1 MTRVGPQTPDGLSW
15 RLILYKRTRELS
27 FHMPDLMEM
36 GCLSSGVCW
45 RLITDF
51 RSCFLGPLS
60 LSSTTPPSLSSVPF
74 PHHLSSWPH
83 RSATLDSP
91 IPCTSS
97 LYSFSLTSPPPA
109 MFALIPSVLVAEVI
123 KFYFPKM
130 VEMHN
135 YVPANSLQ
143 QKLSNWG
150 HLNR

>member
-1 MTRVGPQTPDGLSW
+1 MTRVGPQAPDGLSW

-97 LYSFSLTSPPPA
+97 LYSFSLTSPPPPC
-109 MFALIPSVLVAEVI
+109 LLS
-123 KFYFPKM
+123 FPQSWSQKSSSFTSQRWWRCIIM
-130 VEMHN
+130 
-135 YVPANSLQ
+135 SLPT
-143 QKLSNWG
+143 LSNRSSATG
-150 HLNR
+150 VT